1 MRRMQHTCAS
11 RMPLRRSSSSICVH
25 LWFTV
30 PIFGLGLL
38 LCRFEPTSRAT
49 NTLRLG
55 STTQPRVP
63 CRGSNRRRPKRL
75 AGATRGGD
83 TDPESRYYAVENG
96 EVVGYAVFGSN
107 GRISYPW
114 CLPGA
119 ETLRQS
125 LLETMLLEMRKR
137 GIPEAWT
144 AYRANWSSVHEFL
157 HQHEF
162 TEKRQMINYVAEFE
176 QLPAEDRLPANR
188 VVEHLTC
195 GGSASRLIAIANG
208 LLAGSDPR
216 TLEEFYW
223 DHPLYNFRES
233 LFVVKNSDNGEILG
247 VSVLVV
253 NDQFADPTKVDAA
266 MPCFRLGAFGT
277 ERERHKRVNGLFSCV
292 FVDETEGER
301 LLSAA
306 LRTQTNHSGPTVIAA
321 QVPSDAP
328 ALRAWYD
335 RFFQRQGSFPIWS
348 RPL

>member
-1 MRRMQHTCAS
+1 MAIRTYQPGDEHIQARIYNTAAGSLPGFKPATAEEIGRRY
-11 RMPLRRSSSSICVH
+11 
-25 LWFTV
+25 
-30 PIFGLGLL
+30 
-38 LCRFEPTSRAT
+38 RAAD
-49 NTLRLG
+49 
-55 STTQPRVP
+55 P
-63 CRGSNRRRPKRL
+63 
-75 AGATRGGD
+75 
-83 TDPESRYYAVENG
+83 DPESRYYAVENG

-119 ETLRQS
+119 ETLRQP
-125 LLETMLLEMRKR
+125 LLETVLLEMKKR
-137 GIPEAWT
+137 AIPEAWT

-188 VVEHLTC
+188 VVERLTR
-195 GGSASRLIAIANG
+195 ADLPRLIAIANG

-223 DHPLYNFRES
+223 DNPFYNFSES
-233 LFVVKNSDNGEILG
+233 LFVLKNVDSGEILA
-247 VSVLVV
+247 VALLVV
-253 NDQFADPTKVDAA
+253 NDRFADPTKIDAA

-301 LLSAA
+301 LLSAS
-306 LRTQTNHSGPTVIAA
+306 LRSHPNRSGPTVIAA

>member
-1 MRRMQHTCAS
+1 MALVMAIRTYQPGDEHAQARIYNTAAGSLPGFKPATAEEVGRRY
-11 RMPLRRSSSSICVH
+11 
-25 LWFTV
+25 
-30 PIFGLGLL
+30 
-38 LCRFEPTSRAT
+38 
-49 NTLRLG
+49 
-55 STTQPRVP
+55 
-63 CRGSNRRRPKRL
+63 
-75 AGATRGGD
+75 RGGD

-96 EVVGYAVFGSN
+96 EAVGYAVFGSN

-188 VVEHLTC
+188 VVERLTR
-195 GGSASRLIAIANG
+195 ADLPRLIAIARG

-223 DHPLYNFRES
+223 EHPLYNFEES

-306 LRTQTNHSGPTVIAA
+306 LRSQTNRSGPTVIAA

-335 RFFQRQGSFPIWS
+335 RLFQRQGSFPIWS
-348 RPL
+348 RLL